1 MEQPSF
7 ELLSKA
13 DAADLRQFTARMQ
26 RIDSGAALRLIGV
39 GDVLVVSGAPLYP
52 KGLGDELPLVI
63 AMRALRLRSASA
75 DGVDAVVPASGLTDR
90 FARMDRTGGL
100 DLSVPPA
107 EVRMPWAAVTPPR
120 AGWEAAAQLPVEQ
133 LREAAAEGI
142 AAVAEAS
149 PSGAGALAV
158 DKVRRMVWSRPL
170 PGCESAPLGA
180 AFGMDAAG
188 FAVGETAMVY
198 RSGPWLRFATPAGFI
213 ITRSIEA
220 G

>member
-1 MEQPSF
+1 MDQPAF
-7 ELLSKA
+7 ELQSKA

-26 RIDSGAALRLIGV
+26 RVDSGAALRLTGV

-63 AMRALRLRSASA
+63 AMRALRLRSGSA
-75 DGVDAVVPASGLTDR
+75 DGIDAVVPASGLTDR
-90 FARMDRTGGL
+90 FARMERTGGL
-100 DLSVPPA
+100 DLGVPPA

-120 AGWEAAAQLPVEQ
+120 AGWREVAQLSVEK
-133 LREAAAEGI
+133 LREAAAWGI

-158 DKVRRMVWSRPL
+158 DKVRRTVWSRPL
-170 PGCESAPLGA
+170 PDCEIAPLGA

-188 FAVGETAMVY
+188 FDVGETATVY
-198 RSGPWLRFATPAGFI
+198 RTGAWLRFATPAGFI
-213 ITRSIEA
+213 ITRSTEVC
-220 G
+220 

>member
-1 MEQPSF
+1 MDQPAF
-7 ELLSKA
+7 ELQSKA

-26 RIDSGAALRLIGV
+26 RVDSGAALRLTGV

-63 AMRALRLRSASA
+63 AMRALRLRSGAA
-75 DGVDAVVPASGLTDR
+75 DGIDAVVPASGLTDR
-90 FARMDRTGGL
+90 FARMERTGGL
-100 DLSVPPA
+100 DLGVPPA

-120 AGWEAAAQLPVEQ
+120 AGWREVAQLSVEK
-133 LREAAAEGI
+133 LREAAAWGI

-158 DKVRRMVWSRPL
+158 DKVRRTVWSRPL
-170 PGCESAPLGA
+170 PDCEIAPLGA

-188 FAVGETAMVY
+188 FDVGETATVY
-198 RSGPWLRFATPAGFI
+198 RTGAWLRFATPAGFI
-213 ITRSIEA
+213 ITRSTEVC
-220 G
+220 

>member
-1 MEQPSF
+1 MDQPAF
-7 ELLSKA
+7 ELQSKA

-26 RIDSGAALRLIGV
+26 RVDSGAALRLTGV

-63 AMRALRLRSASA
+63 AMRALRLRSGSA
-75 DGVDAVVPASGLTDR
+75 DGIDAVVPASGLTDR
-90 FARMDRTGGL
+90 FARMERTGGL
-100 DLSVPPA
+100 DLGVPPA

-120 AGWEAAAQLPVEQ
+120 AGWREAAQLSVEK
-133 LREAAAEGI
+133 LREAAAWGV

-158 DKVRRMVWSRPL
+158 DKVRRTVWSRPL
-170 PGCESAPLGA
+170 PDCEIAPLGA

-188 FAVGETAMVY
+188 FDVGETATVY
-198 RSGPWLRFATPAGFI
+198 RAGPWLRFATPAGFI
-213 ITRSIEA
+213 ITRSNEIC
-220 G
+220 

>member
-1 MEQPSF
+1 MDQPAF
-7 ELLSKA
+7 ELQSKA

-26 RIDSGAALRLIGV
+26 RVDSGAALRLTGV

-63 AMRALRLRSASA
+63 AMRALRLRSGSA
-75 DGVDAVVPASGLTDR
+75 DGIDAVVPASGLTDR
-90 FARMDRTGGL
+90 FARMERTGGL
-100 DLSVPPA
+100 DIGVPPA

-120 AGWEAAAQLPVEQ
+120 AGWREAAQLSVEK
-133 LREAAAEGI
+133 LREAAAWGV

-158 DKVRRMVWSRPL
+158 DKVRRTVWSRPL
-170 PGCESAPLGA
+170 PDCEIAPLGA

-188 FAVGETAMVY
+188 FDVGETATVY
-198 RSGPWLRFATPAGFI
+198 RAGPWLRFATPAGFI
-213 ITRSIEA
+213 ITRSNEIC
-220 G
+220 